1 MRAGA
6 PAPRT
11 PRARSRRCV
20 LAALSVAAVL
30 AASCVA
36 RPLEIPRETPPIL
49 PAPAAPRV
57 ALVLGGGGAR
67 GFAHVGVIHVLE
79 QEKIPVDLVVGTSVG
94 SLIGAL
100 YADLGDAF
108 ELEAIAWQIQRD
120 DLFDFSLI
128 GIGRGPFAGEALEE
142 FVRKHV
148 RAGVIEQLRRPFVAV
163 ATDLVTGEQVVLDRG
178 PLAAAIRASSAIPGV
193 YRPVALG
200 GRTLVDGGVVNP
212 IPVSVARD
220 RAAAVVI
227 AVDVSRELPVEEP
240 GNVYSIW
247 MRSLSILTREMARL
261 KGRGA
266 DVLIEPKV
274 GDTSPFDFSKK
285 KELMAAGI
293 AAAREAIPAIRAALA
308 SKLSPVAST
317 P

>member
-1 MRAGA
+1 MAATLWMLALLSAGCA
-6 PAPRT
+6 
-11 PRARSRRCV
+11 ARSPEPRR
-20 LAALSVAAVL
+20 
-30 AASCVA
+30 
-36 RPLEIPRETPPIL
+36 EIPPIL
-49 PAPAAPRV
+49 PAAAAPRL

-79 QEKIPVDLVVGTSVG
+79 QEKIPVDLVVGASVG

-108 ELEAIAWQIQRD
+108 ELEAIAWQIERD
-120 DLFDFSLI
+120 DLFDFSLF

-142 FVRKHV
+142 FVRKRV
-148 RAGVIEQLRRPFVAV
+148 RARVFEQLRRPFVAV

-178 PLAAAIRASSAIPGV
+178 PLAPAIRASSAMPGI

-200 GRTLVDGGVVNP
+200 GKTLVDGGVVNP

-220 RAAAVVI
+220 RGAAVVI
-227 AVDVSRELPVEEP
+227 AVDVSRELPAEEP

-247 MRSLSILTREMARL
+247 MRSLTILTREMARL
-261 KGRGA
+261 KSRGA
-266 DVLIEPKV
+266 DVLIEPEV
-274 GDTSPFDFSKK
+274 GDTSPFDFSRK

-293 AAAREAIPAIRAALA
+293 AAARQAIPAIRAALA
-308 SKLSPVAST
+308 SKLSPAATSG
-317 P
+317 PE